1 MISNRKLSILLLIT
15 GSVGISF
22 GGLIMRN
29 INNADPWQIVFY
41 RALAFLFSITLILF
55 YRYRFAIVTN
65 IKKIGYPGMTG
76 GFFLMLANLLFIQ
89 SFANTSVANTLF
101 TLSSIPFITAILAFI
116 FLKEKISLRTII
128 IMIFAF
134 MGIFIMIKD
143 GLETGGF
150 YGNII
155 ALVCAFSFST
165 FVIILRKSRNI
176 DMMPVNLISGVLVLI
191 VSFVISLGNINV
203 PIHDILLCFLWGGV
217 LSGFVNSVFIYA
229 ARFLN
234 ASEVTFFMLLEL
246 SLGPFWVWLFLN
258 ETIALET
265 LFGGIIVMSSVAVYS
280 FIEIYISKITTRKNI
295 TLPT

>member
-29 INNADPWQIVFY
+29 INNADPWQIAFY

-55 YRYRFAIVTN
+55 HRYRFSIVTN
-65 IKKIGYPGMTG
+65 IKKIGYPGMAG
-76 GFFLMLANLLFIQ
+76 GFFLMLAQLLFIQ
-89 SFANTSVANTLF
+89 SIANTSVANALF

-150 YGNII
+150 YGNIM

-165 FVIILRKSRNI
+165 FVIILRKSKNI
-176 DMMPVNLISGVLVLI
+176 DMMPASLISGVLLLI
-191 VSFVISLGNINV
+191 VCFVITHGDLNI
-203 PIHDILLCFLWGGV
+203 PIQDILLCFLWEGV

-280 FIEIYISKITTRKNI
+280 FIEIYISKITMRKNI